1 MYWYWKANIAT
12 IKKSLLILNAIYSP
26 VRKECKMIKA
36 VSTGLTNIDLLK
48 ADDTLENFTHA
59 TIKLMAIGAGLTRKQ
74 FKFRTVYQAFAC
86 IQHADETDK
95 ISFSW
100 LFYTHYSYS
109 NDCIKNKL

>member
-1 MYWYWKANIAT
+1 MTCELWIEMDVLVLKSKHCNY
-12 IKKSLLILNAIYSP
+12 KKSLLILNAIYSP

-48 ADDTLENFTHA
+48 ADDTLENFTIA

-95 ISFSW
+95 ISFS
-100 LFYTHYSYS
+100 
-109 NDCIKNKL
+109 